1 MKKIGDLK
9 KYENTKVWIC
19 HTNWKKRVIE
29 PQLVILG
36 KVDLGKYH
44 NDVEIFKI
52 NKNGSRSKSRI
63 AYYNRGR
70 QGMGESTPLSIF
82 QNEYECRLYFE
93 EKCDE
98 QIKYYTNLKK
108 I

>member
-1 MKKIGDLK
+1 MIKKEDLK

-19 HTNWKKRVIE
+19 HTNWEKRIIK
-29 PQLVILG
+29 PQSVILG
-36 KVDLGKYH
+36 HVPSGYYLHGL
-44 NDVEIFKI
+44 ELFKI
-52 NKNGSRSKSRI
+52 NKNGSKSKSKI

-70 QGMGESTPLSIF
+70 QGMGETTPLSIF
-82 QNEYECRLYFE
+82 ENECDCKLYFE